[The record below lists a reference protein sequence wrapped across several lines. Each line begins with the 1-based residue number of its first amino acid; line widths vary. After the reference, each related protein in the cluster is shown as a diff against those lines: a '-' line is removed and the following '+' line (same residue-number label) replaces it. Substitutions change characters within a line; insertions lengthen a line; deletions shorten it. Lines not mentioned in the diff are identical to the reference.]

1 MGNNLQSNSIYRSNH
16 WFEVATILYLLLRP
30 VLTIYGGMNWG
41 YDSILLLGLMFFYVI
56 DIIQKKKNPLKC
68 LPKILVV
75 YFIWLIICNY
85 LSAGSLIPFGNIYML
100 LTFCL
105 VFSVVDMKLLLK
117 YYRWIAIAAIVL
129 FFFQEFSYAT
139 TGYRIS
145 GIIEWL
151 PFRLGGESVD
161 AGKFVTMKEE
171 MTRSSS
177 FFSEPAHFAQF
188 LLPLFAIEL
197 FKIHNFRSAIFPGIM
212 IVVLLFL
219 QSGNALVGLACVGV
233 VFILKLLNIKSLIKK
248 IVLFIVIGGCAII
261 GGTYYIQ
268 STMGEKLLER
278 QETITGDAEY
288 SSGFLRV
295 YRGYYVYDEYSFIEK
310 IIGINNYDKIKQ
322 KRDQSE
328 VSFLF
333 LDDDDFYFNCFQDF
347 LLRTGIIGGIM
358 FFILCYSLW
367 KNNSF
372 PGKAI
377 IFTFFVL
384 SFTASLYM
392 STTMILYLYLSYKLQ
407 KQKKTDQNL
416 LNS

>member
-1 MGNNLQSNSIYRSNH
+1 MENNLQRNATSRSNRL
-16 WFEVATILYLLLRP
+16 FEVATIFYLLLRP
-30 VLTIYGGMNWG
+30 VLTIYGGMSWG
-41 YDSILLLGLMFFYVI
+41 YDSILLLGLMIYFVFDCI
-56 DIIQKKKNPLKC
+56 HKKRNPIHS
-68 LPKILVV
+68 LPRILVV
-75 YFIWLIICNY
+75 YFVWLIICNY
-85 LSAGSLIPFGNIYML
+85 LSAGSLIPFGNLYML

-105 VFSVVDMKLLLK
+105 IFSVVDMQLLLK
-117 YYRWIAIAAIVL
+117 YYRWVAIAAIAL

-188 LLPLFAIEL
+188 LLPLFAIDF
-197 FKIHNFRSAIFPGIM
+197 FKIHNLRSAIFPGIM
-212 IVVLLFL
+212 IFVLLFL

-233 VFILKLLNIKSLIKK
+233 VFVLKLLNIKSLVKK
-248 IVLFIVIGGCAII
+248 IVLFIVIGGSAVI
-261 GGTYYIQ
+261 GGTYYVQ

-367 KNNSF
+367 KDNSF

-392 STTMILYLYLSYKLQ
+392 STTMILYLYLSYNLQ
-407 KQKKTDQNL
+407 KQKKTEQNIL
-416 LNS
+416 IS